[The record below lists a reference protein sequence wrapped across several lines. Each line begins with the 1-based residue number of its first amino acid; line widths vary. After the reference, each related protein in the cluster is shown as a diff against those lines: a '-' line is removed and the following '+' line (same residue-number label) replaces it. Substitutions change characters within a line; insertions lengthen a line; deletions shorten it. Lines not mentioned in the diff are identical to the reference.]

1 MAKQWKSTVDGFKNK
16 NKSRSWKTSRKRSY
30 KSSSHKRSSSKKKT
44 EKWTSDDTV
53 GLLVIIGLIVFGSIF
68 GEILPFIIIV
78 AIIGVIVWFIY
89 KSMNT
94 EHEVIV
100 SEHKIQEITRIA
112 EIIVESQNLVNTS
125 NNVETVKS
133 RLDVL
138 LNMID
143 NAMEYKEYELQ
154 AAGYT
159 KVYLQEQKDF
169 IRDKY
174 DIVINQAIERA
185 FEKEKQEALLLKTD
199 NGQKK
204 RMLRFFENIK
214 SINWLSSSNVQFI
227 EELEELNNMK

>member
-1 MAKQWKSTVDGFKNK
+1 M
-16 NKSRSWKTSRKRSY
+16 
-30 KSSSHKRSSSKKKT
+30 
-44 EKWTSDDTV
+44 
-53 GLLVIIGLIVFGSIF
+53 GLLVIIGLIVFGGIF

-78 AIIGVIVWFIY
+78 AIIGAIVWFLY
-89 KSMNT
+89 KYMNT

-100 SEHKIQEITRIA
+100 SEHKIQEITRIS
-112 EIIVESQNLVNTS
+112 EIIVEGQNLINTS

-143 NAMEYKEYELQ
+143 RAMEYEEYELQ

-185 FEKEKQEALLLKTD
+185 FEKEKQAALLLKTD
-199 NGQKK
+199 TGRKK
-204 RMLRFFENIK
+204 RLLRFFDNVK
-214 SINWLSSSNVQFI
+214 NINWLSSSNVQFI
-227 EELEELNNMK
+227 KEIEESNALK